1 MNSIGIDH
9 GPQSTVHLQS
19 TACWSAV
26 QSMVPW
32 STVELLWTE
41 KLWTACGPWSVVRGP
56 TSTLIEVEILMKRL
70 IQRPQ

>member
-19 TACWSAV
+19 TACWSTV
-26 QSMVPW
+26 QSNGYR
-32 STVELLWTE
+32 STVELLWT
-41 KLWTACGPWSVVRGP
+41 KKQWTACGQRTVVRGP